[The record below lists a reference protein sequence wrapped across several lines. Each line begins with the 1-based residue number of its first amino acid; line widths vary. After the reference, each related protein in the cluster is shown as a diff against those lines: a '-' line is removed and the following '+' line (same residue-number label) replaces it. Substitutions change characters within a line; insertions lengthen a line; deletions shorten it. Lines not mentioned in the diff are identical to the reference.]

1 MENDSGPE
9 IDPWEMAEES
19 EGVEKNRCL
28 YLNIFL
34 LLSADRAGD

>member
-19 EGVEKNRCL
+19 KGGGKEQVPLFKH
-28 YLNIFL
+28 
-34 LLSADRAGD
+34 LSSPQC